1 MREGK
6 EGLLRYQHRA
16 MATVFEVMIVDEDPA
31 FAAGAAL
38 AAFEEIDRLEQDL
51 SRYSANSDIARINNL
66 LPNGSVQVGL
76 ETFQCLR
83 LSRQYWEETAGA
95 FDVTLGALMNC
106 WVAKDKSLLHPS
118 PEEIGRARER
128 SGMACLEL
136 DETTMT
142 VRVHG
147 SVPLIDLGA
156 IGKGYAVDRAAELL
170 REWGVASALV
180 HGGTSSAYAFRDGPQ
195 NQGWPIT
202 LSNPD
207 VPMEILDTVLLKSE
221 GLGGSGIKKGRHIID
236 PRSCLPVERRRAAW
250 VLSDSA
256 TKSDALSTACM
267 VMSAEEIEK
276 YAASDPKLWAMIVE
290 GRPGTVLRFGRAAA
304 SAAHV

>member
-1 MREGK
+1 MSEGK
-6 EGLLRYQHRA
+6 DSLLRHHHRA
-16 MATVFEVMIVDEDPA
+16 MATVFEIMIADEDPA

-51 SRYSANSDIARINNL
+51 SRYSPNSDIARVNNL
-66 LPNGSVQVGL
+66 TPNGSVRVGL
-76 ETFQCLR
+76 DTFQCLR
-83 LSRQYWEETAGA
+83 LSRLYWEQTAGA

-118 PEEIGRARER
+118 PEEIQRARER
-128 SGMACLEL
+128 SGMGCLEL

-142 VRVHG
+142 VRVHEC
-147 SVPLIDLGA
+147 VPLLDLGA
-156 IGKGYAVDRAAELL
+156 IGKGYAVDRAVELL
-170 REWGVASALV
+170 KEWGVASALV
-180 HGGTSSAYAFRDGPQ
+180 HGGTSSAYAFGDGPQ
-195 NQGWPIT
+195 NKGWPVT

-207 VPMEILDTVLLKSE
+207 EPMEILDTVFLKGE

-236 PRSCLPVERRRAAW
+236 PRACVPVEGRRAAW

-267 VMSAEEIEK
+267 VMSAEEITK
-276 YAASDPKLWAMIVE
+276 YAAIDPRLWAITV
-290 GRPGTVLRFGRAAA
+290 GGSPASVLRFGRAA
-304 SAAHV
+304 SAASV

>member
-1 MREGK
+1 MIEGK

-16 MATVFEVMIVDEDPA
+16 MATMFEIMVAGEDPA

-51 SRYSANSDIARINNL
+51 SRYSANSDITRVNNL
-66 LPNGSVQVGL
+66 LPHGSVQVGL
-76 ETFQCLR
+76 DAFQCLR

-95 FDVTLGALMNC
+95 FDVTLGALVNC

-118 PEEIGRARER
+118 PEEIERARER
-128 SGMACLEL
+128 SGMGCLEL

-142 VRVHG
+142 VRVHEF
-147 SVPLIDLGA
+147 VPLIDLGA

-170 REWGVASALV
+170 KEWGVASALV
-180 HGGTSSAYAFRDGPQ
+180 HGGTSSAYAFGDGPQ
-195 NQGWPIT
+195 NQGWRVT
-202 LSNPD
+202 LSRPD
-207 VPMEILDTVLLKSE
+207 EPMGILETLFLKGE

-236 PRSCLPVERRRAAW
+236 PRACLPVEGRHAAW

-267 VMSAEEIEK
+267 VMSIEELKK
-276 YAASDPKLWAMIVE
+276 YAAGDSRLWAIIVD
-290 GRPGTVLRFGRAAA
+290 GSPGSVLRFGRAAA
-304 SAAHV
+304 PPPPV